1 MEVIAITRVCDIA
14 SNNKV
19 PGILL
24 LEDDQLTSKDT
35 QELARHSTTRLTL
48 DVYGRADNA
57 RIARAIERLD
67 ERVRPPV
74 PATDNTII
82 MQKMA
87 VGTKYKSASPQK
99 IKDLRFSKM
108 VEAAGIEPA
117 SETKSA
123 KIYYVRSRS
132 LEVSSSALSTDG
144 ATHRNQ
150 LSKVSSA
157 PPERELGQSCKNWH
171 RGPPRRLNRP
181 QWATLIA

>member
-1 MEVIAITRVCDIA
+1 MLRPLSSPLRGAASRWTLTVEV
-14 SNNKV
+14 
-19 PGILL
+19 
-24 LEDDQLTSKDT
+24 
-35 QELARHSTTRLTL
+35 LARGIEFEQECVP
-48 DVYGRADNA
+48 DVYR
-57 RIARAIERLD
+57 
-67 ERVRPPV
+67 
-74 PATDNTII
+74 
-82 MQKMA
+82 QA
-87 VGTKYKSASPQK
+87 VGSEQESATPLNNRELHS
-99 IKDLRFSKM
+99 FKM

-123 KIYYVRSRS
+123 EIYYVRSRS
-132 LEVSSSALSTDG
+132 LRVSSSALSTDG